1 MAPIPEGAP
10 RPARRSGPVL
20 ACVSVCTALVVG
32 FVAAINL
39 AVPQLAAS
47 SLKPTSSNLL
57 WIVDAYVVI
66 FACLVIP
73 AGAAGDKLGRKGVLM
88 AGLGVFA
95 FGAVVSAM
103 APNVAIMLIGRAIT
117 GLGAACVLPNCVGVL
132 LHATAPERRPHAL
145 AVWAAATGIG
155 GVVGNVGGGAVLST
169 GSWRTLFEAV
179 ALIAACCLAW
189 VARSAPRSARLERT
203 LDLPGTLL
211 FVAAFVALLI
221 GIIEGPELG
230 WDSTVVLIAFA
241 CSVLLSLCWVRVEL
255 RVPHPMLDPRLFR
268 SVALSSASLG
278 MTLTFFGSFGLFYVN
293 ASLLQYGRGFSV
305 LQAGLGVIPLTVPL
319 LVGTR
324 YVPGLIRRIGI
335 PATLSAAFALTGA
348 GLLGLSYASTMAYPV
363 YAAGLFVIGLGI
375 MLAAP
380 CLTTQIASALP
391 VERAGITGGLQSAT
405 RELGSALGVAVVGTI
420 LTAGFTH
427 HLPADLSRHAP
438 LPRTVQ
444 EALTLAPADHT
455 AVTEAFTHGANTA
468 LRAAALVVLLAGT
481 LVVAG
486 ARRAHR
492 TAPQQPGGLTSPDSA
507 PAS

>member
-1 MAPIPEGAP
+1 MAPISEGAL
-10 RPARRSGPVL
+10 RPAQRSGSVL

-47 SLKPTSSNLL
+47 SLRPTSSNLL

-73 AGAAGDKLGRKGVLM
+73 AGAVGDKLGRKGVLM

-95 FGAVVSAM
+95 CGAVVSAV

-117 GLGAACVLPNCVGVL
+117 GLGAACVLPNCVGIL
-132 LHATAPERRPHAL
+132 LHATAPERRSHAL
-145 AVWAAATGIG
+145 AIWAAATGIG
-155 GVVGNVGGGAVLST
+155 GVVGNVGGGAVLSA
-169 GSWRTLFEAV
+169 GSWRALFAAV
-179 ALIAACCLAW
+179 AFVAACCLAW
-189 VARSAPRSARLERT
+189 AARSAPRSARHDRT

-221 GIIEGPELG
+221 GIIEGPEQG
-230 WDSTVVLIAFA
+230 WGSTVVLIAFA
-241 CSVLLSLCWVRVEL
+241 CSLLLILCWVLVEL
-255 RVPHPMLDPRLFR
+255 RAPHPMLDPRLFR
-268 SVALSSASLG
+268 SAALSSAGLG
-278 MTLTFFGSFGLFYVN
+278 MTITFFGSFGLFYVN

-305 LQAGLGVIPLTVPL
+305 LQAGIGVIPLTVPL

-324 YVPGLIRRIGI
+324 YVPGLIRGIGI
-335 PATLSAAFALTGA
+335 PATLSAAFALTSA

-380 CLTTQIASALP
+380 CLTAQIASALP
-391 VERAGITGGLQSAT
+391 VERAGIAGGLQSAT

-427 HLPADLSRHAP
+427 HLPAELGRHTP

-455 AVTEAFTHGANTA
+455 AITAAFIHGADTA
-468 LRAAALVVLLAGT
+468 LRAAALVVLLAGA

-486 ARRAHR
+486 ARRAQR
-492 TAPQQPGGLTSPDSA
+492 TAPQ
-507 PAS
+507 

>member
-10 RPARRSGPVL
+10 RPVQRSGPVL

-47 SLKPTSSNLL
+47 SLRPTSSNLL
-57 WIVDAYVVI
+57 WIVDAYVVL

-88 AGLGVFA
+88 AGLGILA
-95 FGAVVSAM
+95 CGAVVSAV

-145 AVWAAATGIG
+145 AIWAAATGIG
-155 GVVGNVGGGAVLST
+155 GVVGNVGGGAVLSA
-169 GSWRTLFEAV
+169 GSWRALFVAV
-179 ALIAACCLAW
+179 ALVAACCLAW
-189 VARSAPRSARLERT
+189 AAWSAPRSARHDRI

-211 FVAAFVALLI
+211 FVAAVVALLT
-221 GIIEGPELG
+221 GIIEGPEQG
-230 WDSTVVLIAFA
+230 WGSTVVLAAFA
-241 CSVLLSLCWVRVEL
+241 CSILLSLCWVRVEL
-255 RVPHPMLDPRLFR
+255 RVVHPMLDPRLFR
-268 SVALSSASLG
+268 SAALSSAALG
-278 MTLTFFGSFGLFYVN
+278 MTITFFGSFGLFYVN

-324 YVPGLIRRIGI
+324 YVPGLIRRVGV

-363 YAAGLFVIGLGI
+363 YAAGLFVVGLGI

-380 CLTTQIASALP
+380 CLTAQIASALP
-391 VERAGITGGLQSAT
+391 VERAGIAGGLQSAT

-420 LTAGFTH
+420 LTAWFTQ

-438 LPRTVQ
+438 LPRTVR
-444 EALTLAPADHT
+444 EALTLAPADQT
-455 AVTEAFTHGANTA
+455 AVTEAFTRGADTA
-468 LRAAALVVLLAGT
+468 LRAAALVVLLAGA
-481 LVVAG
+481 LAVAG

-492 TAPQQPGGLTSPDSA
+492 NAPR
-507 PAS
+507 

>member
-10 RPARRSGPVL
+10 RPAQRSGPVL

-47 SLKPTSSNLL
+47 SLRPTSSNLL

-88 AGLGVFA
+88 AGLGILA
-95 FGAVVSAM
+95 CGAVVSAL
-103 APNVAIMLIGRAIT
+103 APNVPVMLIGRAIT

-145 AVWAAATGIG
+145 AIWAAATGVG
-155 GVVGNVGGGAVLST
+155 GAVGNVGGGAVLSA
-169 GSWRTLFEAV
+169 GSWRALFVAV
-179 ALIAACCLAW
+179 ALVAACCLAW
-189 VARSAPRSARLERT
+189 AAWSAPRSARHDRT

-211 FVAAFVALLI
+211 FVAAFVALLT
-221 GIIEGPELG
+221 GIIEGPERG
-230 WDSTVVLIAFA
+230 WGSTVVLAAFA
-241 CSVLLSLCWVRVEL
+241 CAILLSLCWVRVEL
-255 RVPHPMLDPRLFR
+255 RVAHPMLDPRLFR
-268 SVALSSASLG
+268 SAALSSAALG
-278 MTLTFFGSFGLFYVN
+278 MTITFFGSFGLFYVN

-305 LQAGLGVIPLTVPL
+305 LRAGLGVIPLTVPL

-324 YVPGLIRRIGI
+324 YVPGLIRRISI
-335 PATLSAAFALTGA
+335 PATLAAAFALTGA

-380 CLTTQIASALP
+380 CLTAQIASALP
-391 VERAGITGGLQSAT
+391 VERAGIAGGLQSAT

-438 LPRTVQ
+438 LPRTVR
-444 EALTLAPADHT
+444 EALTLVPADHT

-468 LRAAALVVLLAGT
+468 LRAAALVVLLAGA

-492 TAPQQPGGLTSPDSA
+492 TALRHSVAEGPQAT
-507 PAS
+507 

>member
-380 CLTTQIASALP
+380 CLTAQIASALP

-420 LTAGFTH
+420 LTAGFTR

>member
-1 MAPIPEGAP
+1 MAPIPEGAL

-47 SLKPTSSNLL
+47 SLEPTSSNLL

-88 AGLGVFA
+88 AGLGIFA

-103 APNVAIMLIGRAIT
+103 APNVAVMLIGRAIT

-155 GVVGNVGGGAVLST
+155 GVVGNVGGGAVLSA

-179 ALIAACCLAW
+179 ALIAVCCLAW
-189 VARSAPRSARLERT
+189 VARSAPRSARLDRT

-230 WDSTVVLIAFA
+230 WGSTVVLVAFA
-241 CSVLLSLCWVRVEL
+241 CSILLSLCWVRVEL

-278 MTLTFFGSFGLFYVN
+278 MTITFFGSFGLFYVN

-324 YVPGLIRRIGI
+324 YVPGLIRRIGV
-335 PATLSAAFALTGA
+335 PATLSAAFALTSA

-380 CLTTQIASALP
+380 CLTAQIASALP

-444 EALTLAPADHT
+444 EALTLAPADRT

-481 LVVAG
+481 LVVVG
-486 ARRAHR
+486 TRRAHR
-492 TAPQQPGGLTSPDSA
+492 TAPRQPGPTPPAPA

>member
-1 MAPIPEGAP
+1 MAPISEGAL
-10 RPARRSGPVL
+10 RPAQRSGSVL

-47 SLKPTSSNLL
+47 SLRPTSSNLL

-73 AGAAGDKLGRKGVLM
+73 AGAVGDKLGRKGVLM
-88 AGLGVFA
+88 AGLGIFA
-95 FGAVVSAM
+95 FGAIVSAI

-117 GLGAACVLPNCVGVL
+117 GLGAACVLPNCVGIL
-132 LHATAPERRPHAL
+132 LHTTAPERRSHAL
-145 AVWAAATGIG
+145 AIWAAATGIG
-155 GVVGNVGGGAVLST
+155 GVVGNVGGGAVLSA
-169 GSWRTLFEAV
+169 GSWRALFAAV
-179 ALIAACCLAW
+179 AFVAACCLAW
-189 VARSAPRSARLERT
+189 AARSAPRSARHDRT

-221 GIIEGPELG
+221 GIIEGPEQG
-230 WDSTVVLIAFA
+230 WGSTVVLIAFA
-241 CSVLLSLCWVRVEL
+241 CSLLLILCWVLVEL
-255 RVPHPMLDPRLFR
+255 RAPHPMLDPRLFR
-268 SVALSSASLG
+268 SAALSSAGLG
-278 MTLTFFGSFGLFYVN
+278 MTITFFGSFGLFYVN

-324 YVPGLIRRIGI
+324 YVPGLIRSIGI
-335 PATLSAAFALTGA
+335 PTTLSAAFALTSA

-380 CLTTQIASALP
+380 CLTAQIASALP
-391 VERAGITGGLQSAT
+391 VERAGIAGGLQSAT

-427 HLPADLSRHAP
+427 HLPAELGRHTP

-455 AVTEAFTHGANTA
+455 VITEAFIHGADTA
-468 LRAAALVVLLAGT
+468 LRAAALVVLLAGA

-486 ARRAHR
+486 ARRAQR
-492 TAPQQPGGLTSPDSA
+492 TAPR
-507 PAS
+507 

>member
-179 ALIAACCLAW
+179 ALVAACCLAW

-380 CLTTQIASALP
+380 CLTAQIASALP

>member
-1 MAPIPEGAP
+1 MAPIPEGAL

-203 LDLPGTLL
+203 LDLPGTLV

-278 MTLTFFGSFGLFYVN
+278 MTITFFGSFGLFYVN

-335 PATLSAAFALTGA
+335 PATLSAAFALTSA

-380 CLTTQIASALP
+380 CLTAQIASALP

-444 EALTLAPADHT
+444 EALTLAPADHA

-492 TAPQQPGGLTSPDSA
+492 TAPQQPRGLTPPDSA

>member
-1 MAPIPEGAP
+1 MAPISEGAL
-10 RPARRSGPVL
+10 RPAQRSGSVL

-47 SLKPTSSNLL
+47 SLRPTSSNLL

-73 AGAAGDKLGRKGVLM
+73 AGAVGDKLGRKGVLM
-88 AGLGVFA
+88 AGLGIFA
-95 FGAVVSAM
+95 CGAVVSAV

-117 GLGAACVLPNCVGVL
+117 GLGAACVLPNCVGIL
-132 LHATAPERRPHAL
+132 LHATAPERRSHAL
-145 AVWAAATGIG
+145 AIWAAATGIG
-155 GVVGNVGGGAVLST
+155 GVVGNVGGGAVLSA
-169 GSWRTLFEAV
+169 GSWRALFAAV
-179 ALIAACCLAW
+179 AFVAACCLAW
-189 VARSAPRSARLERT
+189 AARSAPRSARHDRT

-221 GIIEGPELG
+221 GIIEGPEQG
-230 WDSTVVLIAFA
+230 WGSTVVLTAFA
-241 CSVLLSLCWVRVEL
+241 CSLLLILCWVLVEL
-255 RVPHPMLDPRLFR
+255 RAPHPMLDPRLFR
-268 SVALSSASLG
+268 SAALSSAGLG
-278 MTLTFFGSFGLFYVN
+278 MTITFFGSFGLFYVN

-305 LQAGLGVIPLTVPL
+305 LQAGIGVIPLTVPL

-324 YVPGLIRRIGI
+324 YVPGLIRSIGI
-335 PATLSAAFALTGA
+335 PATLSAAFALTSA

-380 CLTTQIASALP
+380 CLTAQIASALP
-391 VERAGITGGLQSAT
+391 VERAGIAGGLQSAT

-427 HLPADLSRHAP
+427 HLPAELGRHTP

-455 AVTEAFTHGANTA
+455 AITEAFIHGADTA
-468 LRAAALVVLLAGT
+468 LRAAALVVLLAGA

-486 ARRAHR
+486 ARRVQR
-492 TAPQQPGGLTSPDSA
+492 TAPQ
-507 PAS
+507 

>member
-1 MAPIPEGAP
+1 MAPTLEVTL
-10 RPARRSGPVL
+10 RPTQRSGPVL

-47 SLKPTSSNLL
+47 SLRPTSSNLL

-88 AGLGVFA
+88 AGLGIFA
-95 FGAVVSAM
+95 FGAVVSAV
-103 APNVAIMLIGRAIT
+103 APNVAIMLVGRAVT
-117 GLGAACVLPNCVGVL
+117 GLGAACVLPNCVGIL
-132 LHATAPERRPHAL
+132 LYATAPERRPHAL

-169 GSWRTLFEAV
+169 GSWRALFVAV

-189 VARSAPRSARLERT
+189 AARSAPRGVRLDRT

-211 FVAAFVALLI
+211 SVAAVVALLI
-221 GIIEGPELG
+221 AIIEGPEQG
-230 WDSTVVLIAFA
+230 WGSTVVLTAFA
-241 CSVLLSLCWVRVEL
+241 CSVLLSLWWVRVEL
-255 RVPHPMLDPRLFR
+255 RASHPMLDPRLFR
-268 SVALSSASLG
+268 DPALSSACLG
-278 MTLTFFGSFGLFYVN
+278 MTITFFGNFGLFYVN

-305 LQAGLGVIPLTVPL
+305 LQAGLGIIPLTVPL
-319 LVGTR
+319 LLGTR
-324 YVPGLIRRIGI
+324 YVPGLIHRIGI
-335 PATLSAAFALTGA
+335 PATLSAAFALTGS

-380 CLTTQIASALP
+380 CLTAQIASALP
-391 VERAGITGGLQSAT
+391 VERAGVAGGLQSAT

-420 LTAGFTH
+420 LTAGFTR
-427 HLPADLSRHAP
+427 HLPADLSRHTP
-438 LPRTVQ
+438 LPRTVR
-444 EALTLAPADHT
+444 EALTLAPADHG
-455 AVTEAFTHGANTA
+455 AVTEAFIHGANTA
-468 LRAAALVVLLAGT
+468 LRAAALVVLLTGA

-486 ARRAHR
+486 SRRTQR
-492 TAPQQPGGLTSPDSA
+492 TGVPAPR
-507 PAS
+507 

>member
-1 MAPIPEGAP
+1 M
-10 RPARRSGPVL
+10 
-20 ACVSVCTALVVG
+20 SVCTALVVG

-47 SLKPTSSNLL
+47 SLQPTSSNLL

-73 AGAAGDKLGRKGVLM
+73 AGAVGDKLGRKGVLM
-88 AGLGVFA
+88 AGLGIFA

-103 APNVAIMLIGRAIT
+103 APNVAIMLIGRAVT
-117 GLGAACVLPNCVGVL
+117 GLGAACVLPNCVGIL
-132 LHATAPERRPHAL
+132 LHATAPERRSHAL
-145 AVWAAATGIG
+145 AIWAAATGIG
-155 GVVGNVGGGAVLST
+155 GVVGNVGGGAVLSA
-169 GSWRTLFEAV
+169 GSWRALFAAV
-179 ALIAACCLAW
+179 ALIAACCAAW
-189 VARSAPRSARLERT
+189 VARSAPRSARLDRT
-203 LDLPGTLL
+203 LDLSGTLL

-221 GIIEGPELG
+221 GIIEGPEQG
-230 WDSTVVLIAFA
+230 WGSTVVLGAFA
-241 CSVLLSLCWVRVEL
+241 CSVLLILCWVRVEL
-255 RVPHPMLDPRLFR
+255 RAPHPMLDPRLFR
-268 SVALSSASLG
+268 SAVLSSAGLG
-278 MTLTFFGSFGLFYVN
+278 MTITFFGSFGLFYVN

-305 LQAGLGVIPLTVPL
+305 LEAGLGVIPLTVPL

-324 YVPGLIRRIGI
+324 YVPGLIRSIGI
-335 PATLSAAFALTGA
+335 PTTLSAAFALTGA

-380 CLTTQIASALP
+380 CLTAQIASALP
-391 VERAGITGGLQSAT
+391 VERAGIAGGLQSAT

-427 HLPADLSRHAP
+427 HLPADLGRHTP

-455 AVTEAFTHGANTA
+455 AITDAFIHGAGAA
-468 LRAAALVVLLAGT
+468 LRAAALIVFLAGA

-492 TAPQQPGGLTSPDSA
+492 ATPQ
-507 PAS
+507 

>member
-1 MAPIPEGAP
+1 MDPIPEGAL

-47 SLKPTSSNLL
+47 SLQPTSSNLL

-88 AGLGVFA
+88 AGLGIFA

-155 GVVGNVGGGAVLST
+155 GVVGNVGGGAVLSA
-169 GSWRTLFEAV
+169 GSWRALFEAV

-230 WDSTVVLIAFA
+230 WGSTVVLIAFA
-241 CSVLLSLCWVRVEL
+241 CSILLSLCWVRVEL
-255 RVPHPMLDPRLFR
+255 RAP
-268 SVALSSASLG
+268 
-278 MTLTFFGSFGLFYVN
+278 
-293 ASLLQYGRGFSV
+293 
-305 LQAGLGVIPLTVPL
+305 IPC
-319 LVGTR
+319 
-324 YVPGLIRRIGI
+324 
-335 PATLSAAFALTGA
+335 S
-348 GLLGLSYASTMAYPV
+348 
-363 YAAGLFVIGLGI
+363 
-375 MLAAP
+375 
-380 CLTTQIASALP
+380 
-391 VERAGITGGLQSAT
+391 
-405 RELGSALGVAVVGTI
+405 
-420 LTAGFTH
+420 
-427 HLPADLSRHAP
+427 
-438 LPRTVQ
+438 
-444 EALTLAPADHT
+444 
-455 AVTEAFTHGANTA
+455 THGCF
-468 LRAAALVVLLAGT
+468 AAWRSA
-481 LVVAG
+481 
-486 ARRAHR
+486 
-492 TAPQQPGGLTSPDSA
+492 A
-507 PAS
+507 PASA

>member
-1 MAPIPEGAP
+1 MASTLAPPLEGAP
-10 RPARRSGPVL
+10 RPAPRSGPVL

-47 SLKPTSSNLL
+47 SLRPSSSNLL

-88 AGLGVFA
+88 AGLGIFA
-95 FGAVVSAM
+95 LGAVVSAV
-103 APNVAIMLIGRAIT
+103 APNVTVMLIGRAIT
-117 GLGAACVLPNCVGVL
+117 GLGAACVLPNCVGIL

-145 AVWAAATGIG
+145 AIWAAASGIG
-155 GVVGNVGGGAVLST
+155 GVVGNVGGGAVLSA
-169 GSWRTLFEAV
+169 GSWRALFVAV
-179 ALIAACCLAW
+179 ALVAACCSAW
-189 VARSAPRSARLERT
+189 AAWSAPRGARSGRT

-211 FVAAFVALLI
+211 FVAAVVALLI
-221 GIIEGPELG
+221 GIIEGPEQG
-230 WDSTVVLIAFA
+230 WGSTVVLAAFA
-241 CSVLLSLCWVRVEL
+241 CAVLLGLCWVRVEL

-268 SVALSSASLG
+268 DPALSSAGLG
-278 MTLTFFGSFGLFYVN
+278 MTITFFGNFGLFYIN

-305 LQAGLGVIPLTVPL
+305 LQAGLGIIPLTVPL

-324 YVPGLIRRIGI
+324 YVPGLIRRVGA
-335 PATLSAAFALTGA
+335 PATLAAAFLLTSA

-363 YAAGLFVIGLGI
+363 YAAGLVVIGLGI

-380 CLTTQIASALP
+380 CLTAQIASALP
-391 VERAGITGGLQSAT
+391 VERAGIAGGLQSAT

-420 LTAGFTH
+420 LTAGFTR
-427 HLPADLSRHAP
+427 HLPADLSRHTP
-438 LPRTVQ
+438 LPRTVR

-468 LRAAALVVLLAGT
+468 LRAAALVVLLAGA

-486 ARRAHR
+486 TRRAQR
-492 TAPQQPGGLTSPDSA
+492 TAA
-507 PAS
+507 R

>member
-1 MAPIPEGAP
+1 MAPLPEGAP
-10 RPARRSGPVL
+10 RPAQRSGPVL

-47 SLKPTSSNLL
+47 SLRPTSSNLL

-88 AGLGVFA
+88 AGLGIFA
-95 FGAVVSAM
+95 CGAVVSAM

-132 LHATAPERRPHAL
+132 LHATAPERRPHVL

-155 GVVGNVGGGAVLST
+155 GVVGNVGGGAVLGA
-169 GSWRTLFEAV
+169 GSWRALFATV

-189 VARSAPRSARLERT
+189 VARSVPRSARIDRT

-211 FVAAFVALLI
+211 FVAAFVTLLT
-221 GIIEGPELG
+221 GIIEGPEQG
-230 WDSTVVLIAFA
+230 WGSPVVLIAFA

-255 RVPHPMLDPRLFR
+255 RVPHPLLDPRLFR
-268 SVALSSASLG
+268 SPVLSSAALG
-278 MTLTFFGSFGLFYVN
+278 MTITFFGSFGLFYVN

-305 LQAGLGVIPLTVPL
+305 LEAGLGIIPLTVPL

-324 YVPGLIRRIGI
+324 YVPGLIRRFGI
-335 PATLSAAFALTGA
+335 PATLSAAFALTSG

-380 CLTTQIASALP
+380 CLTAQIASALP
-391 VERAGITGGLQSAT
+391 VERAGIAGGLQSAT

-427 HLPADLSRHAP
+427 HLAADPIRPTP

-444 EALTLAPADHT
+444 EALTPAPADHT
-455 AVTEAFTHGANTA
+455 AVTEAFTHSAVTEAFTHGANTA
-468 LRAAALVVLLAGT
+468 LRAAALVVLLAGA
-481 LVVAG
+481 LVVVG

-492 TAPQQPGGLTSPDSA
+492 TAPR
-507 PAS
+507 

>member
-10 RPARRSGPVL
+10 PPTRRSGPVL

-47 SLKPTSSNLL
+47 SLEPTSSNLL

-88 AGLGVFA
+88 AGLGIFA
-95 FGAVVSAM
+95 FGAVVSAV
-103 APNVAIMLIGRAIT
+103 APNVTIMLIGRAVT

-132 LHATAPERRPHAL
+132 LHATAPARRPHAL

-155 GVVGNVGGGAVLST
+155 GVVGNVGGGAVLSA

-179 ALIAACCLAW
+179 ALIAACCLVW
-189 VARSAPRSARLERT
+189 VARSVPRSARLERT

-221 GIIEGPELG
+221 GIIEGPEQG
-230 WDSTVVLIAFA
+230 WGSTAVLVAFA
-241 CSVLLSLCWVRVEL
+241 CSVLLSLWWVRVEL
-255 RVPHPMLDPRLFR
+255 RATHPMLDPRLFR
-268 SVALSSASLG
+268 SAALSSASLG
-278 MTLTFFGSFGLFYVN
+278 MTITFFGSFGLFYVN

-305 LQAGLGVIPLTVPL
+305 LQAGLGIIPLTLPL

-324 YVPGLIRRIGI
+324 YVPGLINRFGN
-335 PATLSAAFALTGA
+335 PATLAAAFALTSA

-363 YAAGLFVIGLGI
+363 YAVALFVIGLGI
-375 MLAAP
+375 TLAAP
-380 CLTTQIASALP
+380 CLTAQIAAALP
-391 VERAGITGGLQSAT
+391 VERAGIAGGLQSAT

-427 HLPADLSRHAP
+427 HLPDDLSRHSP

-444 EALTLAPADHT
+444 EALALAPADHT
-455 AVTEAFTHGANTA
+455 AVTDAFTQGANTA
-468 LRAAALVVLLAGT
+468 LRAAALVVLLAGA
-481 LVVAG
+481 LAVAG
-486 ARRAHR
+486 ARRARR
-492 TAPQQPGGLTSPDSA
+492 TAA
-507 PAS
+507 PR

>member
-10 RPARRSGPVL
+10 RPTRRSGSVL

-39 AVPQLAAS
+39 AVPELAAS
-47 SLKPTSSNLL
+47 SLRPTSSDLL

-73 AGAAGDKLGRKGVLM
+73 AGAVGDKLGRKGVLL

-95 FGAVVSAM
+95 SGAVVSAV
-103 APNVAIMLIGRAIT
+103 APNVAIMLAGRAVT
-117 GLGAACVLPNCVGVL
+117 GLGAACVLPNCVGIL

-145 AVWAAATGIG
+145 AVWAAASGAG
-155 GVVGNVGGGAVLST
+155 GVVGNVGGGAVLSA
-169 GSWRTLFEAV
+169 GSWRALFTAVAAV
-179 ALIAACCLAW
+179 ALCCLAW
-189 VARSAPRSARLERT
+189 AARSAPRGARHHRA

-211 FVAAFVALLI
+211 FVAAFVALLT
-221 GIIEGPELG
+221 GIIEGPEQG
-230 WDSTVVLIAFA
+230 WGSTVVLGAFA
-241 CSVLLSLCWVRVEL
+241 SSVLLILWWVRVE
-255 RVPHPMLDPRLFR
+255 RRAPHPMLDPRLFR
-268 SVALSSASLG
+268 SAALSSACLG
-278 MTLTFFGSFGLFYVN
+278 MTITFFGSFGLFYVN

-319 LVGTR
+319 LAGTR
-324 YVPGLIRRIGI
+324 YVPGLIRRTGV
-335 PATLSAAFALTGA
+335 PATLAAAFALTGA
-348 GLLGLSYASTMAYPV
+348 GLAALSYASAMAYPV

-380 CLTTQIASALP
+380 CLTAQIAAALP
-391 VERAGITGGLQSAT
+391 VERAGIAGGLQSAT

-420 LTAGFTH
+420 LTAGFTR
-427 HLPADLSRHAP
+427 HLPAGLGRHAP
-438 LPRTVQ
+438 LPRTVR
-444 EALTLAPADHT
+444 EALASAPADRT
-455 AVTEAFTHGANTA
+455 AVTEAFTHGADTA
-468 LRAAALVVLLAGT
+468 LRAAALVVLLAGA

-492 TAPQQPGGLTSPDSA
+492 TATR
-507 PAS
+507 

>member
-1 MAPIPEGAP
+1 MDPIPEGAL

-47 SLKPTSSNLL
+47 SLQPTSSNLL

-88 AGLGVFA
+88 AGLGIFA

-155 GVVGNVGGGAVLST
+155 GVVGNVGGGAVLSA
-169 GSWRTLFEAV
+169 GSWRALFEAV

-230 WDSTVVLIAFA
+230 WGSTVVLIAFA
-241 CSVLLSLCWVRVEL
+241 CSILLSLCWVRVEL
-255 RVPHPMLDPRLFR
+255 RAPHPMLDPRLFR
-268 SVALSSASLG
+268 SVALSSAGLG
-278 MTLTFFGSFGLFYVN
+278 MTITFFGSFGLFYVN

-335 PATLSAAFALTGA
+335 PATLSAAFALTSA
-348 GLLGLSYASTMAYPV
+348 GLLGLSYASTMAYLV

-380 CLTTQIASALP
+380 CLTAQIASALP

-427 HLPADLSRHAP
+427 HLPADLSRHTP

-468 LRAAALVVLLAGT
+468 LRAAALVVLLAGA

-492 TAPQQPGGLTSPDSA
+492 TAPR
-507 PAS
+507 

>member
-1 MAPIPEGAP
+1 MAPIPEGAL

-47 SLKPTSSNLL
+47 SLEPTSSNLL

-88 AGLGVFA
+88 AGLGIFA

-103 APNVAIMLIGRAIT
+103 APNVAVMLIGRATT

-155 GVVGNVGGGAVLST
+155 GVVGNVGGGAVLSA

-179 ALIAACCLAW
+179 ALIAVCCLAW
-189 VARSAPRSARLERT
+189 VARSAPRSARLDRT

-230 WDSTVVLIAFA
+230 WGSTVVLVAFV
-241 CSVLLSLCWVRVEL
+241 CSILLSLCWVRVEL

-278 MTLTFFGSFGLFYVN
+278 MTITFFGSFGLFYVN

-319 LVGTR
+319 LMGTR
-324 YVPGLIRRIGI
+324 YVPGLIRRIGV
-335 PATLSAAFALTGA
+335 PATLSAAFGLTSA

-380 CLTTQIASALP
+380 CLTAQIASALP

-444 EALTLAPADHT
+444 EALTLAPADRT

-468 LRAAALVVLLAGT
+468 LRAAALVVLLAGA

-486 ARRAHR
+486 AHRAQR
-492 TAPQQPGGLTSPDSA
+492 TTPR
-507 PAS
+507 

>member
-1 MAPIPEGAP
+1 MAYLPEGAP
-10 RPARRSGPVL
+10 RPAQRSGPVL

-47 SLKPTSSNLL
+47 PLRPTSSNLL

-88 AGLGVFA
+88 AGLGIFA
-95 FGAVVSAM
+95 CGAVVSAM
-103 APNVAIMLIGRAIT
+103 APNVPIMLIGRAIT

-155 GVVGNVGGGAVLST
+155 GVVGNVGGGAVLSA
-169 GSWRTLFEAV
+169 GSWRALFATV

-189 VARSAPRSARLERT
+189 VARSVPRSARLDRT

-211 FVAAFVALLI
+211 FVAAFVALLT
-221 GIIEGPELG
+221 GIIEGPEQG
-230 WDSTVVLIAFA
+230 WGSPVVLTAFA
-241 CSVLLSLCWVRVEL
+241 CGMLLSLCWVRVEL

-268 SVALSSASLG
+268 SPALSSAALG
-278 MTLTFFGSFGLFYVN
+278 MTITFFGSFGLFYVN

-305 LQAGLGVIPLTVPL
+305 LEAGIGIIPLTLPL

-324 YVPGLIRRIGI
+324 YVPGLIRRFGI
-335 PATLSAAFALTGA
+335 PATLSAAFALTSG

-380 CLTTQIASALP
+380 CLTAQIASALP
-391 VERAGITGGLQSAT
+391 VERAGIAGGLQSAT

-427 HLPADLSRHAP
+427 QLAAGPTRPTP

-444 EALTLAPADHT
+444 EALASAPADHT

-468 LRAAALVVLLAGT
+468 LRAAALVVLLAGA
-481 LVVAG
+481 LVVVG
-486 ARRAHR
+486 SRRAHR
-492 TAPQQPGGLTSPDSA
+492 SPAVAEGLTPADSA
-507 PAS
+507 SAP